1 MILNGNSRHVAAA
14 PRWHPDPGYDIDIAP
29 EPGAAV
35 MSGER
40 VPGPNGGN
48 WRDGFVTSTG
58 TFAIRTAG
66 AALAAG
72 VAMSA
77 CAIPPA
83 DDAEARAEFAAINDP
98 LEPLNRAVFEFNRAV
113 DRMLLEP
120 VARAYRGVVP
130 DFGRMMV
137 TNFLDNLKSPVILAN
152 DLLQGEGDRAGETG
166 GRFLA
171 NTIIGLGGLFE
182 VTGIEFHDEDLG
194 QTLAVWGI
202 DEGPYLV
209 LPLLGPSSFRD
220 VAGLAGQTLAEP
232 VSRYARDAGHAA
244 VPWVR
249 SGMEGID
256 ARSRNIE
263 TLDEIERGAIDFYAT
278 VRSLYRQH
286 RDDEIRN
293 GRPPQSVPIPEIPWD
308 EDEESETGRAS
319 SAVK

>member
-1 MILNGNSRHVAAA
+1 MV
-14 PRWHPDPGYDIDIAP
+14 
-29 EPGAAV
+29 V
-35 MSGER
+35 TSGER
-40 VPGPNGGN
+40 IPGPNGGN

-72 VAMSA
+72 IAMSA

-98 LEPLNRAVFEFNRAV
+98 LEPLNRAVFGFNRAV
-113 DRMLLEP
+113 DRVLLEP
-120 VARAYRGVVP
+120 AARAYRGVVP

-137 TNFLDNLKSPVILAN
+137 TNFLDNLKAPAILAN
-152 DLLQGEGDRAGETG
+152 DLLQGEVDRAGKTG
-166 GRFLA
+166 GRFMA

-182 VTGIEFHDEDLG
+182 VTGIESHDEDLG

-220 VAGLAGQTLAEP
+220 VVGLAGQTLADP
-232 VSRYARDAGHAA
+232 VSRYVRDAENAA
-244 VPWVR
+244 VPWVH
-249 SGMEGID
+249 SGLEGID

-278 VRSLYRQH
+278 VRSLYRQR

-293 GRPPQSVPIPEIPWD
+293 GRPPRSAPVPEIPWD
-308 EDEESETGRAS
+308 EDDGPETGRAS
-319 SAVK
+319 SAVR